1 MNTSAASASVASSL
15 TSTPHTPLSILH
27 SEAATGFGGQ
37 ETYLYRH
44 LLAMRARGHRVALL
58 CQPDAPLGQRARAA
72 GIEVFH
78 VPMGGAVRLAAGILR
93 VRRLLRQQ
101 RFDVV
106 NTTSRRDTLI
116 VGCAARLARVGLV
129 VRSRHLMSPVNS
141 LLTYARLPHRVLAVS
156 EHVRQLLVR
165 RGVRAERIGV
175 VPPAVAALPWLEAA
189 PERAWSQR
197 CDTRSRVRRELGF
210 GASDLLVGCVAVLRQ
225 PKGHAELIEAI
236 APLCVQHPNLHLLL
250 VGHGDDVRRRLQAQC
265 LAQGIQAQ
273 VHFLGYRQDAC
284 ELMPAFDVFALAT
297 RREAAGTVL
306 LEAAAA
312 AVPIVATDVGGIPE
326 MLERGGNAL
335 LSGVDDIA
343 AMTQSLRLLV
353 DHPGLRRRMGLAG
366 WRWLRQHR
374 QFTVA
379 GQAEATERLYRRWQ
393 EERHA
398 SR

>member
-1 MNTSAASASVASSL
+1 MNTVAASAYAPSSARAIFA
-15 TSTPHTPLSILH
+15 PPLAILH

-58 CQPDAPLGQRARAA
+58 CQPDAPLGQRAQAA
-72 GIEVFH
+72 GIEVFEL
-78 VPMGGAVRLAAGILR
+78 PMGEALRLAIGILR
-93 VRRLLRQQ
+93 VRKLLGDR
-101 RFDVV
+101 RFDIV

-116 VGCAARLARVGLV
+116 VACAARLARVGLV

-141 LLTYARLPHRVLAVS
+141 LLTYATLPHRVLAVS

-165 RGVRAERIGV
+165 RGMRAERVGV
-175 VPPAVAALPWLEAA
+175 VPPAVAALPWLEGE
-189 PERAWSQR
+189 PELAWSQR
-197 CDTRSRVRRELGF
+197 CDTRTRVRRELGF
-210 GASDLLVGCVAVLRQ
+210 GSNDLLVGCVAVLRQ

-236 APLCVQHPNLHLLL
+236 APLCLQHPRLHLLL
-250 VGHGDDVRRRLQAQC
+250 VGHGDAARRRLQAQC
-265 LAQGIQAQ
+265 LAHGIQAQ
-273 VHFLGYRQDAC
+273 VHFLGYRPDAC

-366 WRWLRQHR
+366 WRWLRQHS

-379 GQAEATERLYRRWQ
+379 GQAEATEQLYRRWQ

-398 SR
+398 TR

>member
-1 MNTSAASASVASSL
+1 MNLTAAPARAHRDPPL
-15 TSTPHTPLSILH
+15 PPGPPLSILH

-44 LLAMRARGHRVALL
+44 LLAMRQRGHQVTLL
-58 CQPDAPLGQRARAA
+58 CQPDAPLGRRARAA
-72 GIEVFH
+72 GIEVIEL
-78 VPMGGAVRLAAGILR
+78 PMGGPLRLVAGIAR
-93 VRRLLRQQ
+93 ARRLLRER

-116 VGCAARLARVGLV
+116 VACAARLARIGLV

-141 LLTYARLPHRVLAVS
+141 LLTYALLPHRVLTVS
-156 EHVRQLLVR
+156 EHVRQLLVQ
-165 RGVRAERIGV
+165 RGVRGERIGV
-175 VPPAVAALPWLEAA
+175 VPPAVAALPWFDA
-189 PERAWSQR
+189 PAEHAWSQR
-197 CDTRSRVRRELGF
+197 TQARARVRRELGF
-210 GASDLLVGCVAVLRQ
+210 GAGDLLVGCVAVLRP

-236 APLCVQHPNLHLLL
+236 APLCLRHPCVQLLL
-250 VGHGDDVRRRLQAQC
+250 VGHGDAARRQLQLQC
-265 LAQGIQAQ
+265 QAHGIQAQ
-273 VHFLGYRQDAC
+273 VHFLGYRRDAC

-353 DHPGLRRRMGLAG
+353 DHPGLRRRMGTAG
-366 WRWLRQHR
+366 WRWLRRHR
-374 QFTVA
+374 EFTVD
-379 GQAEATERLYRRWQ
+379 GQAEATERLYRQWQ
-393 EERHA
+393 EERHG

>member
-1 MNTSAASASVASSL
+1 MNTNLAPARAYPDPPPPPAPS
-15 TSTPHTPLSILH
+15 LSILH

-44 LLAMRARGHRVALL
+44 LLAMRERGHRVALL
-58 CQPDAPLGQRARAA
+58 CQPGAPLGRRTRAA
-72 GIEVFH
+72 GIEVIELR
-78 VPMGGAVRLAAGILR
+78 MGGPLRLVAGIAR
-93 VRRLLRQQ
+93 VRKLLRQR

-116 VGCAARLARVGLV
+116 VACAARLARIGLV
-129 VRSRHLMSPVNS
+129 VRSRHLMSPVHS
-141 LLTYARLPHRVLAVS
+141 LLTYRTLPHRVLTVS

-165 RGVRAERIGV
+165 RGVRTERIGV
-175 VPPAVAALPWLEAA
+175 VPPAVDALPWLDA
-189 PERAWSQR
+189 PAERAWSQR
-197 CDTRSRVRRELGF
+197 CQARTRARRELGF
-210 GASDLLVGCVAVLRQ
+210 ADHDLLVGCVAVLRQ

-236 APLCVQHPNLHLLL
+236 APLCLRHAHLQLLL
-250 VGHGDDVRRRLQAQC
+250 VGHGDAARRQLQAQC
-265 LAQGIQAQ
+265 QAHGIEAQ

-312 AVPIVATDVGGIPE
+312 AVPIVATDVGGVPE
-326 MLERGGNAL
+326 MLERGGHAL
-335 LSGVDDIA
+335 LSAVDDIA
-343 AMTQSLRLLV
+343 AMTQSLRLLI

-366 WRWLRQHR
+366 WRWLRQR
-374 QFTVA
+374 REFTAA

-393 EERHA
+393 EERHG

>member
-1 MNTSAASASVASSL
+1 MNTSTAPARACSAPPL
-15 TSTPHTPLSILH
+15 PPDRRLSILH

-44 LLAMRARGHRVALL
+44 LLAMRQRGHEVTLL

-72 GIEVFH
+72 GIEVIELA
-78 VPMGGAVRLAAGILR
+78 MGGPVRLLAGIAR
-93 VRRLLRQQ
+93 TRTLLRQR

-116 VGCAARLARVGLV
+116 VACAARLARIGLV

-141 LLTYARLPHRVLAVS
+141 LLTYATLPHRVLTVS

-175 VPPAVAALPWLEAA
+175 VPPAVAALPWLDVRAEH
-189 PERAWSQR
+189 AWSQR
-197 CDTRSRVRRELGF
+197 AEARTRARRELGF
-210 GASDLLVGCVAVLRQ
+210 GDDDLLVGCVAVLRQ

-236 APLCVQHPNLHLLL
+236 APLCLRHRHLQLLL
-250 VGHGDDVRRRLQAQC
+250 VGHGDAARRELQQQC
-265 LAQGIQAQ
+265 QAQGIDAQ
-273 VHFLGYRQDAC
+273 VHFLGYRHDAC

-335 LSGVDDIA
+335 LSRVDDIA
-343 AMTQSLRLLV
+343 AMTQSLRLLI
-353 DHPGLRRRMGLAG
+353 DHPGLRRRMGIAG
-366 WRWLRQHR
+366 WFWLRRHR
-374 QFTVA
+374 EFTVS
-379 GQAEATERLYRRWQ
+379 GQAEATERLYRQWQ
-393 EERHA
+393 EERHVA
-398 SR
+398 R